1 MNEQNKSILEQ
12 DNMFQNKTLDNSL
25 IQTDESSLQKVNFSK
40 VKSQLLGLKKKQV
53 TDRLLD

>member
-1 MNEQNKSILEQ
+1 MNVQNKSILEQ

>member
-1 MNEQNKSILEQ
+1 MNVQNKSILEQ
-12 DNMFQNKTLDNSL
+12 DNMFQNKTLDNFL
-25 IQTDESSLQKVNFSK
+25 IQTDESSPQKVNFSK

>member
-25 IQTDESSLQKVNFSK
+25 IQTDESSPQKVNFSK

>member
-25 IQTDESSLQKVNFSK
+25 IQTDESSPQKVNFSK
-40 VKSQLLGLKKKQV
+40 VKSQLLCLKKKQV